1 MKSLI
6 SVTPREF
13 KRDFNEVME
22 MCTDMCMTTNQEIII
37 AVPTS
42 RKSNTHA
49 EIAKLVPVE
58 NGRGIKYEY
67 DKELMDKYGINAS
80 NPKLSKIEA
89 IMADAFEDEGVY
101 SLISPE
107 VKNRLAKAVEIAA
120 KKLITMKFAKIR
132 NVKSPVRGTGKAAG
146 IDFFVPNFGSN
157 KGFIVNPGT
166 DVLIPS
172 GIKMEI
178 PEGYMLMAADKS
190 GVVTSKWA
198 CLGAGRTPKAE
209 AFESIVILGAKI
221 VDEDYQGEIH
231 IHVVNVGKAKAHIK
245 PGMKIAQFIL
255 VPVSYEGLEE
265 VSESELFSR
274 SSERG
279 DGALGS
285 TGSY

>member
-1 MKSLI
+1 
-6 SVTPREF
+6 
-13 KRDFNEVME
+13 
-22 MCTDMCMTTNQEIII
+22 
-37 AVPTS
+37 
-42 RKSNTHA
+42 
-49 EIAKLVPVE
+49 
-58 NGRGIKYEY
+58 
-67 DKELMDKYGINAS
+67 
-80 NPKLSKIEA
+80 
-89 IMADAFEDEGVY
+89 
-101 SLISPE
+101 
-107 VKNRLAKAVEIAA
+107 
-120 KKLITMKFAKIR
+120 MKFCKIR

-146 IDFFVPNFGSN
+146 IDFFVPSFGGN

-198 CLGAGRTPKAE
+198 CLGAGRTPKDE
-209 AFESIVILGAKI
+209 AFESPVVLGAKI

-231 IHVVNVGKAKAHIK
+231 IHLINLGNDTVHIK

-255 VPVSYEGLEE
+255 VPVSYEELEE
-265 VSESELFSR
+265 VPELELFSR

-285 TGSY
+285 TGTY